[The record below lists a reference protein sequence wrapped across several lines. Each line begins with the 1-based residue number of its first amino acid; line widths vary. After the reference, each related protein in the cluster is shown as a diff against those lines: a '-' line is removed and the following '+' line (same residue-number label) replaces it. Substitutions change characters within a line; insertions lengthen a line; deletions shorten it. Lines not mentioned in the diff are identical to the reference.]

1 MAPARKKTTNI
12 ARRRRT
18 DDEDENQSV
27 ATLADDSQS
36 DASVLSDVDEDADA
50 DNSDL
55 SEVDSAPSLTQ
66 GKPKRKANGARD
78 AKSRQDAGNRQPS
91 PPIARSDAAFSTM
104 KETEIMMN
112 GLTIGDDGKEAE
124 VVDFE
129 TGVAAVEAAPAVG
142 APQSRTET
150 LAERRRRE
158 HDEYKKK
165 RDSDPAFIPNR
176 GAFFM
181 HDQRHAPGQNGFRP
195 AGRGRGRG
203 APIGGPFSPAKYA
216 HIPAAK
222 VEHSTNTP
230 SSMRPQPQEA
240 TDSPWQHDLHET
252 VNAPGSHAQPGLPA
266 AGSGHHSSNA
276 SIFASR
282 VPPGSSQKPPQT
294 RNFSTT
300 THTHNAMVRV
310 FLPNMKGPI
319 HFQNVPIKS
328 HTRLPNHRP
337 PLRRDKPVRISL
349 PPAPPRYIFPTTER
363 SFIFIPR
370 ALRPNQQGFGRGRGR
385 FGSFGGGFSSRRT
398 SAYGGSVYSP
408 SVAMSRRSSIARE
421 MGRDNLVSPAGS
433 IMSRNGGF
441 VDSSRP
447 IVRLPPGGPRMPNGP
462 SMISPTN
469 GAVQPP
475 YPLPQKPTF
484 RENWQGQL
492 PMHQP
497 RPQKTVSVAGIE
509 SPASLSFN
517 PPQQQEQQ
525 PFHQQVPAHIN
536 GAAPAAEQS
545 YYQHGRHPSYP
556 SQVSTGTPH
565 NIPERAIHA
574 PAFQPYAQPGFQPQ
588 AFVPQSYYYPQNGA
602 QPPYMA
608 PANMVPMFV
617 PGAQQPGY
625 VMPASAPP
633 VAAPPAPAGPPNMV
647 AYESN
652 GMTYYVDSAQL
663 YTAPPPVENYAQ
675 PSYAVPGMGGMMTP
689 GPDGAYYYPQQM
701 QPATFYPQQ

>member
-1 MAPARKKTTNI
+1 MAPARKRSTNI

-18 DDEDENQSV
+18 DDEDESQSV

-66 GKPKRKANGARD
+66 GKSKRKANGARD
-78 AKSRQDAGNRQPS
+78 AKPRQSASDRQPS
-91 PPIARSDAAFSTM
+91 PPIARSDVAFTAL

-112 GLTIGDDGKEAE
+112 GLKIGEGANEAK

-129 TGVAAVEAAPAVG
+129 TGVAAGEVAPAVG
-142 APQSRTET
+142 APSSRAET

-203 APIGGPFSPAKYA
+203 APIRGPFSPA
-216 HIPAAK
+216 
-222 VEHSTNTP
+222 N
-230 SSMRPQPQEA
+230 MRPQPPEA

-252 VNAPGSHAQPGLPA
+252 VNAPGSQAHPHPPSTASNQHA
-266 AGSGHHSSNA
+266 SNA
-276 SIFASR
+276 QLFASR
-282 VPPGSSQKPPQT
+282 VPPGPAQKATPA

-300 THTHNAMVRV
+300 VHTHNAMVRV

-319 HFQNVPIKS
+319 HFQNVPIKQ

-441 VDSSRP
+441 ADPSRP
-447 IVRLPPGGPRMPNGP
+447 VVRLPPGGPRMPSGP
-462 SMISPTN
+462 SIISPTN

-484 RENWQGQL
+484 RENWQGQI

-509 SPASLSFN
+509 SPASMSFN

-536 GAAPAAEQS
+536 GATQANDQS
-545 YYQHGRHPSYP
+545 FYQHGRHPSYP
-556 SQVSTGTPH
+556 SQVSTGTPLN

-574 PAFQPYAQPGFQPQ
+574 PTFQPYAQPGFQPQ
-588 AFVPQSYYYPQNGA
+588 AFVPQGYYYPQNNA
-602 QPPYMA
+602 QPQYMA
-608 PANMVPMFV
+608 PAGMVPMFV
-617 PGAQQPGY
+617 PGAQQPEY
-625 VMPASAPP
+625 VMPVSAPP

-663 YTAPPPVENYAQ
+663 YPAPAVDNYAQ

-701 QPATFYPQQ
+701 QPAAYYPQQ